1 MKTSR
6 EINRNTGEF
15 KIYKISHREKKKIS
29 PKKPRV
35 GCNVVVECWHMCKI
49 INLSD
54 SNYQVG
60 SSESWSRDKLGNT
73 SQHLLRPDNYNRQLT
88 SLSVHLRSNYERVTI
103 RIT

>member
-35 GCNVVVECWHMCKI
+35 GCNVVVECWYMCKI

-54 SNYQVG
+54 SNYQVA
-60 SSESWSRDKLGNT
+60 SSESSTLARWRKKPDKKI
-73 SQHLLRPDNYNRQLT
+73 SSLRKK
-88 SLSVHLRSNYERVTI
+88 SLIKIVQKAYGLDLERNL
-103 RIT
+103 